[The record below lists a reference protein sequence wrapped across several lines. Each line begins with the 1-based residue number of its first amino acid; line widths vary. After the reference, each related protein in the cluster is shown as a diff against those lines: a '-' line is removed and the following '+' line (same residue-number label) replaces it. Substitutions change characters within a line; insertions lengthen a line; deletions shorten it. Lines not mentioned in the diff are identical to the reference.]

1 MPQVTDRSLG
11 MDTADLEDDISSQE
25 SQVAWLAYCAPVILQ
40 PEHDIRLGH
49 PLVKMFY
56 KFCHDSKN
64 GEALCELILVYEV
77 IPFSLFS
84 RSSVFEISVERL
96 FSTLA
101 ARDELIF
108 AFCQSS

>member
-1 MPQVTDRSLG
+1 MPQVTERSLG
-11 MDTADLEDDISSQE
+11 MDKADLEDGISSQE
-25 SQVAWLAYCAPVILQ
+25 SQVAWLASCAPVTLQ

-84 RSSVFEISVERL
+84 CSSIFEISVERS
-96 FSTLA
+96 FSTCA
-101 ARDELIF
+101 AHYELFI
-108 AFCQSS
+108 